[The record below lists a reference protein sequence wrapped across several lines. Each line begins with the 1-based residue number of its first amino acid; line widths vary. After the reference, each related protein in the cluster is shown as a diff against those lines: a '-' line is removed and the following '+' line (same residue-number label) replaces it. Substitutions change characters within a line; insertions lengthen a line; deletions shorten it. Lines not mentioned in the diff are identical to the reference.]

1 MKILIVEDDVAIV
14 ELVSLC
20 LKVSWP
26 DAKIMFSGL
35 VEEGIELAKAEP
47 PDLIVLDLGLPDKS
61 GLELLKEVRKTSSV
75 PIIILTVRNEE
86 SDVVRG
92 LELGADDYI
101 TKPFRQ
107 MEFVSRAKALLRR
120 QNASDNN
127 SPVNVGPFRFSGSR
141 RQVGISGKTVKL
153 TTTEGR
159 ILYSLAQNNG
169 KPVSHHDLSLTIW
182 GEKTSDAANSI
193 RVHIRNLRQKLSA
206 IGLSDIVAT
215 KSGAGYFLRKL
226 P

>member
-26 DAKIMFSGL
+26 DAIIIFSGL
-35 VEEGIELAKAEP
+35 VEEGIELAKAES
-47 PDLIVLDLGLPDKS
+47 PDLIILDLGLPDKS

-120 QNASDNN
+120 QNTNDSN
-127 SPVNVGPFRFSGSR
+127 SPVNIGPFRFSGSR
-141 RQVGISGKTVKL
+141 RQVGIDGKTIKL
-153 TTTEGR
+153 TTTEGK
-159 ILYSLAQNNG
+159 ILYSLTQNNG
-169 KPVSHHDLSLTIW
+169 KPVSHQDLSLTIW
-182 GEKTSDAANSI
+182 GEKTPDAANSI
-193 RVHIRNLRQKLSA
+193 RVHIRNLRQKLKGV
-206 IGLSDIVAT
+206 GLSDIVAT